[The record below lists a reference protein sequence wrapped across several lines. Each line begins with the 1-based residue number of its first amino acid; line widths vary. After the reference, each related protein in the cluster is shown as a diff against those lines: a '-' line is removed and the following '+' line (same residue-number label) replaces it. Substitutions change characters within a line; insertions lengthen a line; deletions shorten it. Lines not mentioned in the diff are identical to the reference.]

1 MADSNQTKTE
11 LDLDLLERQIDHPQM
26 PVQLGAKLHSVIQRL
41 REAEART
48 SLGDEQIIDEQDAA
62 IKRLTARI
70 DRLERVPAAAIA
82 HLPYGT
88 SGEELRAALAA
99 LGDYPIDRSTWPRK

>member
-1 MADSNQTKTE
+1 MS
-11 LDLDLLERQIDHPQM
+11 DLDLLERQIDHPQM

-70 DRLERVPAAAIA
+70 DRLERVREKAAGVQLTAHRDPAVLYSAVVQQWW
-82 HLPYGT
+82 L
-88 SGEELRAALAA
+88 A
-99 LGDYPIDRSTWPRK
+99 LGDALAELDAPG